1 MEIQG
6 KVIQLLPEASGEGR
20 NGTWRKQ
27 EFILETQDQFPKKVC
42 IALWGDRIDQFN
54 VQVGDELTA
63 SVNVESRE
71 FNGRWYTDVKVI
83 RFHRAMR
90 PCRGLKRA
98 IPVRQSATCPPT
110 TICHFRKTTVRSKI
124 LH

>member
-71 FNGRWYTDVKVI
+71 FNGRWYTDVKAWKVDKVSQGNAPLPGTEEGDPGPSI
-83 RFHRAMR
+83 SDM
-90 PCRGLKRA
+90 
-98 IPVRQSATCPPT
+98 PT
-110 TICHFRKTTVRSKI
+110 DNDLPF
-124 LH
+124 